1 MSSLEDLSS
10 EQRDELALLA
20 RKLAENPKTRKQ
32 MLRLTKEVNP
42 DMPIPELEIE
52 DKTEEAMRKAN
63 ERVEQMEA
71 KLRER
76 DAMDELNKRRAKL
89 KEKGLVDS
97 DEQVE
102 QVEKVMLEKG
112 IADHEAAA
120 EYWQYMQQAAKPTPT
135 GYNPSAI
142 KQFNLSEYWKNPVQ
156 GARNEA
162 AKALHELRRNPK
174 PIGL

>member
-1 MSSLEDLSS
+1 MSSLEDLST

-120 EYWQYMQQAAKPTPT
+120 E
-135 GYNPSAI
+135 
-142 KQFNLSEYWKNPVQ
+142 
-156 GARNEA
+156 
-162 AKALHELRRNPK
+162 
-174 PIGL
+174 